1 MIPNSHKYLKSNT
14 VRINHLLV
22 NRILYKNCKQNLTD
36 HLKKK
41 WKNVPMG
48 HGWLPPLLAKVN
60 RYFSVKWYNAKPEKA
75 VKSEIKLGLPFMV
88 LNIVYVY

>member
-22 NRILYKNCKQNLTD
+22 NRILYTNCKQNLTD

-88 LNIVYVY
+88 LDIVYVY

>member
-1 MIPNSHKYLKSNT
+1 
-14 VRINHLLV
+14 
-22 NRILYKNCKQNLTD
+22 
-36 HLKKK
+36 
-41 WKNVPMG
+41 MG

-88 LNIVYVY
+88 LDIVYVY